1 MSTCITKEPIGRRVL
16 FALLCGLL
24 LLAAPFSADATDPGS
39 GGGIGGTG
47 ITSEGIGG
55 TGISSFGVVQRFGSI
70 YVNGREYLLNDTTGY
85 RLDGHPGTV
94 RNVHLGDVVLVRAQ
108 AKPDGRL
115 TADSVHVRVA
125 LAGRIEKVN
134 PHAGKITLLGQV
146 VHVTA
151 ETRTSGPGAPRLKLA
166 QLHAGDAVR
175 ISALARGNGRW
186 VATRVVRAPAT
197 AFLLS
202 GPVRAI
208 NRTHGHLTIGT
219 RTLAASGP
227 LTGIAIG
234 EQVRAAGRYVRG
246 TPVVMRVQPVLASVG
261 APGTAVEM
269 SGYVEARPDP
279 GVLLANGVPLRY
291 TARTHFSG
299 GTAADARAGTAIAV
313 RGVAEPD
320 GSVLVN
326 RVVLRADPMWVDL
339 PSPLAPRPAAST
351 RPESRERPDIERPD
365 IERPDIERPEIERPE
380 IELPEQPGG

>member
-1 MSTCITKEPIGRRVL
+1 MSTCIIEGPIGRRVL

-24 LLAAPFSADATDPGS
+24 LLAAPLSADATDPGS

-70 YVNGREYLLNDTTGY
+70 YVNGSEYLLNDTTGY
-85 RLDGHPGTV
+85 RLDGRPGTV
-94 RNVHLGDVVLVRAQ
+94 RDVHLGDVVLVQAQ

-125 LAGRIEKVN
+125 LAGRIEKVTT
-134 PHAGKITLLGQV
+134 HAGSFTLLGQV

-151 ETRTSGPGAPRLKLA
+151 ETRTGGPGAPRLELA

-197 AFLLS
+197 TFLLS

-208 NRTHGHLTIGT
+208 NRTQGHLTIGT

-227 LTGIAIG
+227 FTGIAIG
-234 EQVRAAGRYVRG
+234 EQVRATGRYVRG
-246 TPVVMRVQPVLASVG
+246 MPVVMRVQPVLAPVG

-269 SGYVEARPDP
+269 SGYVEARSGSD
-279 GVLLANGVPLRY
+279 VLLANGVPLRY

-326 RVVLRADPMWVDL
+326 RVVLRADPMRVDL

-351 RPESRERPDIERPD
+351 RPESHERPDIERPD
-365 IERPDIERPEIERPE
+365 IERPDIERPEIGRPE
-380 IELPEQPGG
+380 IELPEKPGG

>member
-70 YVNGREYLLNDTTGY
+70 YVNGREYLLNDTTAY

-197 AFLLS
+197 AFLVS

-246 TPVVMRVQPVLASVG
+246 TPVVMRVQPVLAAVG

>member
-1 MSTCITKEPIGRRVL
+1 MSTCVIKGPIGRRVL

-24 LLAAPFSADATDPGS
+24 LLAAPLSTDATDPGS

-85 RLDGHPGTV
+85 RLDGHPATA
-94 RNVHLGDVVLVRAQ
+94 RDVHLGDVVLVHAQ
-108 AKPDGRL
+108 ARPDGRL

-125 LAGRIEKVN
+125 LAGRIDKVN
-134 PHAGKITLLGQV
+134 VRAGSFTLLGQLV
-146 VHVTA
+146 RVTA
-151 ETRTSGPGAPRLKLA
+151 ETRTSGPGVPHLKLA
-166 QLHAGDAVR
+166 QLHTGDAVR

-208 NRTHGHLTIGT
+208 NRTRGHLTIGT

-246 TPVVMRVQPVLASVG
+246 TPVVMRVQSVLAAVG
-261 APGTAVEM
+261 TPGTAVEM

-279 GVLLANGVPLRY
+279 GVLLANGVALHY

-326 RVVLRADPMWVDL
+326 QAVLRADPMRVDL
-339 PSPLAPRPAAST
+339 PSLLAPRPAAGT
-351 RPESRERPDIERPD
+351 RPESHERPDIERPD

-380 IELPEQPGG
+380 IELPEQPGR